1 VAEWEVV
8 GLHLGVHGLYQ
19 KGGIAAVIPALTANG
34 ALVARVA
41 EEFTAVE
48 AGVVGEGTNHGI
60 IGASSGGVEG
70 RLA

>member
-1 VAEWEVV
+1 
-8 GLHLGVHGLYQ
+8 LYK
-19 KGGIAAVIPALTANG
+19 KGGIAAVIPTLTANG

-48 AGVVGEGTNHGI
+48 AGVIVLVVGEGTNHGI
-60 IGASSGGVEG
+60 IDVSRGGVEG

>member
-1 VAEWEVV
+1 VAEREVV
-8 GLHLGVHGLYQ
+8 GLHFGVHCLYK

-41 EEFTAVE
+41 EEFTAVKS
-48 AGVVGEGTNHGI
+48 GVVGEWTNHGI
-60 IGASSGGVEG
+60 IGVSWVGVEG

>member
-1 VAEWEVV
+1 VAEREVI
-8 GLHLGVHGLYQ
+8 GLYLGVHGLYK

-34 ALVARVA
+34 ALVARVT

-60 IGASSGGVEG
+60 VGVSRGGVEG